1 MVILMAFTL
10 KYHAIFM
17 VWHNL
22 IKILQQTLM
31 TLIKV
36 LSLNGI
42 LMTNQCILMVYA
54 CSSDV
59 PYC

>member
-1 MVILMAFTL
+1 
-10 KYHAIFM
+10 M
-17 VWHNL
+17 VWHNP

-36 LSLNGI
+36 LSLNGV